1 MKLMGNDGTI
11 FLLSN
16 GNGTICYPVDKT
28 NRRVTL
34 NKVYCVFTRMINEQ
48 MLDHNAILF
57 AWHLFDKCERLQSAT
72 SVINVKGRE
81 DKYEPPKL

>member
-48 MLDHNAILF
+48 MLDHKMRFCLHDICL
-57 AWHLFDKCERLQSAT
+57 
-72 SVINVKGRE
+72 INVK
-81 DKYEPPKL
+81 DCNQPLW

>member
-11 FLLSN
+11 FFLSN
-16 GNGTICYPVDKT
+16 GNGTICYLVDKT
-28 NRRVTL
+28 NRRVTV

-57 AWHLFDKCERLQSAT
+57 A
-72 SVINVKGRE
+72 
-81 DKYEPPKL
+81 